1 MVLMRSAIAV
11 LALLMV
17 SLGTTAAVAQ
27 QTPRAPVA
35 PRAPE
40 APRAARAPLTFG
52 FRLDPGP
59 PLAVLAVMPGSPV
72 EAAGIRA
79 GDILVSVDG
88 QEATIESVHS
98 AARRAS
104 PGEAVRFRIRRD
116 DRDREVL
123 VVPRAGAF
131 VYAPHPTPAPQP
143 RGRERIVIIDPDSI
157 RALTRL
163 YLDGARE
170 ALKLYGELDLDLN
183 LDLGELGDGT
193 HIYRFHFDSLGAAL
207 REGLLG
213 IEPQLRELGELHLDM
228 PPVEVDFQGS
238 GALPGARLTDLNDDL
253 ARYFPGTGDGIL
265 VLSVRSGSRA
275 DEAGLE
281 AGDVI
286 VEFDGEGVGELSELR
301 GAFHRRDEPHTLEVV
316 RRGERLTLRLPS

>member
-1 MVLMRSAIAV
+1 MRSEIAV

-17 SLGTTAAVAQ
+17 SLGTTPAVAQ
-27 QTPRAPVA
+27 TPRPPEA
-35 PRAPE
+35 PRAP
-40 APRAARAPLTFG
+40 APPRAARAPLTFG

-59 PLAVLAVMPGSPV
+59 PLAVLEVMPGSPV

-88 QEATIESVHS
+88 RSATFELVHS
-98 AARRAS
+98 VARRTS
-104 PGEAVRFRIRRD
+104 PGDTVRFRIRRD
-116 DRDREVL
+116 GREREVV
-123 VVPRAGAF
+123 VVPRARAF
-131 VYAPHPTPAPQP
+131 VYAPQPTPAPRP
-143 RGRERIVIIDPDSI
+143 HARERIVVIDPDSI

-170 ALKLYGELDLDLN
+170 ALKLYGELDLDLK
-183 LDLGELGDGT
+183 LDLDELGDGS
-193 HIYRFHFDSLGAAL
+193 HVYRFHFDSLGAAL

-213 IEPQLRELGELHLDM
+213 IEPQLRELTELHLDM
-228 PPVEVDFQGS
+228 PPVEIDFQGS

-253 ARYFPGTGDGIL
+253 ARYFPGAGDGIL